1 MCQDAIIIKLG
12 FHARKTETPQ
22 EDTDR
27 APGNSE
33 VSLGSDVKANVVFT
47 ILEDHEITGFH

>member
-12 FHARKTETPQ
+12 FRARKTATPQ

-27 APGNSE
+27 APGNCE
-33 VSLGSDVKANVVFT
+33 VSLGRDVKANVVVT
-47 ILEDHEITGFH
+47 ILEDYEITGLH